1 VKRVWPWI
9 LGAALGSFAAGVTVG
24 WVAPSIVAAGGA
36 PATPDDAYVADMV
49 AKYDLRAEQARGLRL
64 VLQAAREEEFAVL
77 KSAEVGQLPP
87 SINARL
93 LQVRAQL
100 EKRVRKLLDAT
111 QLERYEQASR
121 PKNLR

>member
-1 VKRVWPWI
+1 MKRVWPWI
-9 LGAALGSFAAGVTVG
+9 LGAAFGSFAAGISVG
-24 WVAPSIVAAGGA
+24 LLAPNIVAASCL
-36 PATPDDAYVADMV
+36 PASPDDAYVADMV
-49 AKYDLRAEQARGLRL
+49 ATCGLRPAQERGLRL
-64 VLQAAREEEFAVL
+64 VLQAAREDEIRVL
-77 KSAEVGQLPP
+77 KSAEAEQLPP
-87 SINARL
+87 PINARL

>member
-1 VKRVWPWI
+1 MKRVLAWI
-9 LGAALGSFAAGVTVG
+9 LGTALGSFAAGVTVG
-24 WVAPSIVAAGGA
+24 LVAPNLAAANGR
-36 PATPDDAYVADMV
+36 PASADDSYVADMV
-49 AKYDLRAEQARGLRL
+49 ATCGLRPEQERGLRL

-77 KSAEVGQLPP
+77 KSAEAEQLPP
-87 SINARL
+87 PINARL

-100 EKRVRKLLDAT
+100 EKRVRKLLDAA